1 MSFYSYWL
9 LVNIRSEM
17 GNWENLKRKI
27 LENDVNVQKQP
38 QEVLNK
44 NTVIKY
50 VAIIIEKQLCFFYF
64 NFFLIRMFQCKC
76 FPLKN

>member
-27 LENDVNVQKQP
+27 LENNVNVQKQP

-50 VAIIIEKQLCFFYF
+50 VAIIIEK
-64 NFFLIRMFQCKC
+64 
-76 FPLKN
+76 

>member
-50 VAIIIEKQLCFFYF
+50 VAIIIEKQL
-64 NFFLIRMFQCKC
+64 FL
-76 FPLKN
+76 LL